1 MASPGEP
8 SPNSMPSSTA
18 TTPAVSVI
26 VTTRDRPALLP
37 VAVESVLE
45 QTLGDVEAVVV
56 DDGSREPARVAKDPR
71 VRLVRLSASCGLAAA
86 LNAGARE
93 ARGRWLGT
101 LDDDD
106 RLLPHMLEASLEAI
120 ERSQLPPPVAA
131 LSGVEFVRPDG
142 TVVEQLLPPTRPRGS
157 HYSLEPV
164 EPGRDYRVRATLVVE
179 RALVLELGG
188 WDEAFRGRPRHEFL
202 LRLNPVC
209 SLQGVDRIGYRA
221 LDHGSPRV
229 SKDYL
234 LMHEMLELL
243 VEKHRALFESHGR
256 RYGHYL
262 RADARR
268 LYALGRRRQA
278 AASFARALRYDRA
291 RTLKKV
297 RRAARRRLGG

>member
-1 MASPGEP
+1 V
-8 SPNSMPSSTA
+8 
-18 TTPAVSVI
+18 TTPAASVV

-37 VAVESVLE
+37 AAVESVLE
-45 QTLGDVEAVVV
+45 QSLADVEVVVV
-56 DDGSREPARVAKDPR
+56 DDGSREPVRLAADPR
-71 VRLVRLSASCGLAAA
+71 LRIVRLPASRGLAGA

-93 ARGRWLGT
+93 ARGRWLAT

-106 RLLPHMLEASLEAI
+106 LLLPHMIEASLEAI
-120 ERSQLPPPVAA
+120 ERSELPAPVAA
-131 LSGVEFVRPDG
+131 LSGVEFVGRDG
-142 TVVEQLLPPTRPRGS
+142 TVFERLLPPTRPRGS

-164 EPGRDYRVRATLVVE
+164 EPGRSYRVRATLVVA
-179 RALVLELGG
+179 RSLVHELGG

-209 SLQGVDRIGYRA
+209 SLQGVERIGYRA
-221 LDHGSPRV
+221 LEDNRGTRV
-229 SKDYL
+229 SEDYL

-243 VEKHRALFESHGR
+243 VEKHRGLFESHGR

-268 LYALGRRRQA
+268 MWALGRRQEA
-278 AASFARALRYDRA
+278 AWSFARALRYDRA

-297 RRAARRRLGG
+297 RRAARRRLGR